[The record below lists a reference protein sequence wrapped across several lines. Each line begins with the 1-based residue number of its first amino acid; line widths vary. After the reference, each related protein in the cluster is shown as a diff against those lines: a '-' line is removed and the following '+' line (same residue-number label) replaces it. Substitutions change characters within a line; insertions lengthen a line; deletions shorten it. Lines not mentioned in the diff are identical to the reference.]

1 MIRHRKVARPSN
13 LLTPQKDV
21 SIRTLLTEKSGGENW
36 EQKNIFL
43 IMSALPPLSAL
54 AKFDDLMRCT
64 KELTAGV
71 AEESEFEWENGFSG
85 GVNNFRFSQSF

>member
-1 MIRHRKVARPSN
+1 MIRHRKLPDPSN

-21 SIRTLLTEKSGGENW
+21 NIRTLLTEKSGGENW
-36 EQKNIFL
+36 EEKNIFL
-43 IMSALPPLSAL
+43 MMSALPPLSAL

-71 AEESEFEWENGFSG
+71 AEESELEWQNGISG
-85 GVNNFRFSQSF
+85 SVNNF